1 MFCKVCGAVLQ
12 YESQRISHYEGKKHT
27 QKVRLYL
34 QARKPQVE
42 AGVKRSRESNFQY
55 DGAVDRSRFCQLCNM
70 VFSSPV
76 VAQSHYVG
84 KVHTKKLKKLGLPPV
99 TGSFL
104 QEQTD
109 EAAPPPAP
117 SAPAVPEPVAPPS
130 PPEEQSQGP
139 GVDLSDANKHC
150 RLCAASFN
158 NPLMAQQHYSG
169 RKHQRSA
176 ARSRVGQELGE
187 EAGAAARSTG
197 GGTFVCPVCS
207 VTLGSAE
214 MHQAHM
220 RGNKHQNQ
228 EPGAA
233 APVQGARRKVYGSF
247 QDELA
252 DYIQEQRARGLG
264 QAAGDGPPPGAGALL
279 QPGPPPAG
287 TQGLSTQG
295 APLRRGG
302 VRGCAPRS
310 RPLRPGPGPQRRG
323 PPWGPRCCPPLL
335 GQSQF
340 GPRGPEGPPWAPAF
354 PSESWDPQF
363 EERLNPLLPAP
374 LAGDRGCPP
383 HRARAQLRESSQ
395 ELSSPGS
402 EEESSGSSSRAESS
416 RRRKRKRE
424 RRARGGSDPGEEE
437 EETRHKRRKRQE
449 LAKQDRQRPEK
460 SREEGE
466 ERPSQGPKEEKH
478 RQKKWKH
485 RKEKREKKE
494 EVDSRT
500 EEEKLWDESIL
511 GLM

>member
-1 MFCKVCGAVLQ
+1 MPIKLVELNRAESGCAAPSSQQGAPCSAAAASQAVVSLQDRAVKMEPGITFIPQLAEALAQQSHSHSSSVAGAEAHKNTQNTNIAQSRVAPPDSPSGSPGTEPHRTAPHPCLGRPGRGEQRVPACHFCLPSFRCLTCGDTAGAPAVDLSELCTDTFCKVCGAVLQ
-12 YESQRISHYEGKKHT
+12 YESQRISHYE
-27 QKVRLYL
+27 VVNIV
-34 QARKPQVE
+34 QA
-42 AGVKRSRESNFQY
+42 A
-55 DGAVDRSRFCQLCNM
+55 
-70 VFSSPV
+70 
-76 VAQSHYVG
+76 
-84 KVHTKKLKKLGLPPV
+84 VHTHTVLYFLLACFLCLK
-99 TGSFL
+99 SCFSH
-104 QEQTD
+104 
-109 EAAPPPAP
+109 
-117 SAPAVPEPVAPPS
+117 SA
-130 PPEEQSQGP
+130 
-139 GVDLSDANKHC
+139 
-150 RLCAASFN
+150 
-158 NPLMAQQHYSG
+158 
-169 RKHQRSA
+169 
-176 ARSRVGQELGE
+176 
-187 EAGAAARSTG
+187 G

-207 VTLGSAE
+207 VTLSSAE
-214 MHQAHM
+214 MYQAHM

-233 APVQGARRKVYGSF
+233 AP
-247 QDELA
+247 
-252 DYIQEQRARGLG
+252 
-264 QAAGDGPPPGAGALL
+264 
-279 QPGPPPAG
+279 
-287 TQGLSTQG
+287 
-295 APLRRGG
+295 G

-323 PPWGPRCCPPLL
+323 PPWGPRCRPPLL

-363 EERLNPLLPAP
+363 EERLNPLLPTP